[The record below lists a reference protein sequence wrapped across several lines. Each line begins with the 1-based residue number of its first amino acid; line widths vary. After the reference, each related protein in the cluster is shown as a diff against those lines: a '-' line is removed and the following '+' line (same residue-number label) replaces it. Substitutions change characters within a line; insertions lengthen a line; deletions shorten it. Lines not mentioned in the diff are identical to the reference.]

1 MDAQGRIPKG
11 RTNMAFL
18 VDSVGT
24 IIGSCLGTSTVT
36 TYVESASGIVDGGR
50 TGVVALVVGI
60 WFALAVPFAPVIS
73 QIPDLATGPILVIV
87 GASMLTTIEGFD
99 WGSSNIEEALP
110 AFITLMLIPLTFN
123 IAYGIIAG
131 TFFWII
137 IQILLMPVRLV
148 KKEDPFVK
156 FKELFCVFPR
166 EGV

>member
-1 MDAQGRIPKG
+1 MTPSSDSLSSSLSSSSLLSRYGWAGCAGTLIAVTRKAGIVDAQGRIPKG

-73 QIPDLATGPILVIV
+73 QIPDLGKFSPRP
-87 GASMLTTIEGFD
+87 F
-99 WGSSNIEEALP
+99 
-110 AFITLMLIPLTFN
+110 
-123 IAYGIIAG
+123 
-131 TFFWII
+131 
-137 IQILLMPVRLV
+137 RLR
-148 KKEDPFVK
+148 F
-156 FKELFCVFPR
+156 
-166 EGV
+166 